1 MTDPLI
7 SLGGFLDR
15 LALSLVR
22 MKGWKSRFI
31 ETSDG
36 SIHLFD
42 IRGRGHLPPILLLHG
57 LGSRSA
63 DYALLIRHLKPLTR
77 RLIVPDVPGHGLSR
91 VPAGGLRPELM
102 ESSLLAAVDEVLEE
116 PAIVIGNSMGGLAA
130 IRFARMRPERV
141 AAMVLAS
148 PGGAPMDE
156 DELQE
161 LLSIFQMKT
170 HREALHFVDR
180 MLGRPSLIRHLLAVG
195 VRGRM
200 SSRGP
205 RELMAKIT
213 PQHMLPPADLQRIIA
228 PTLLFWG
235 ADDEVLP
242 TRSLDFFRRHLPQH
256 TVIETPDRFGHS
268 PFVDDLRGFS
278 RRVES
283 FLREAL

>member
-15 LALSLVR
+15 LALSAVR
-22 MKGWKSRFI
+22 LQGWKSRFI
-31 ETSDG
+31 DTPDG
-36 SIHLFD
+36 HVHLFD
-42 IRGRGHLPPILLLHG
+42 IQGRGHLPPILLLHG

-63 DYALLIRHLKPLTR
+63 DYALLIRRLKRLTR

-91 VPAGGLRPELM
+91 VPAGGLQPEMM
-102 ESSLLAAVDEVLEE
+102 ESSLLSAVDEVLDE
-116 PAIVIGNSMGGLAA
+116 PAIFIGNSMGGLAA
-130 IRFARMRPERV
+130 IRIARARPERV

-156 DELQE
+156 HGIRE
-161 LLSIFQMKT
+161 LLSIFKMKT

-200 SSRGP
+200 NSQGP
-205 RELMAKIT
+205 RELMSKIT
-213 PQHMLPPADLQRIIA
+213 PQHLLTPDELERIQV

-242 TRSLDFFRRHLPQH
+242 SRSLDFFRRHLPQH
-256 TVIETPDRFGHS
+256 VVIETPARFGHS

>member
-15 LALSLVR
+15 LALSAVR
-22 MKGWKSRFI
+22 LQGWKSRFVD
-31 ETSDG
+31 TPDG
-36 SIHLFD
+36 HVHLFD
-42 IRGRGHLPPILLLHG
+42 IRGRGPLPPILLLHG

-63 DYALLIRHLKPLTR
+63 DYALLIRRLKRLTR

-91 VPAGGLRPELM
+91 VPEGGLQPEMM
-102 ESSLLAAVDEVLEE
+102 ESSLLSAVDEVLDE
-116 PAIVIGNSMGGLAA
+116 PAIIIGNSMGGLAA
-130 IRFARMRPERV
+130 IRLARARPSRV

-156 DELQE
+156 HGIQE
-161 LLSIFQMKT
+161 LLSIFKMKT

-200 SSRGP
+200 NSRGP
-205 RELMAKIT
+205 LELMSKIT
-213 PQHMLPPADLQRIIA
+213 PKHLLTPDDLQGIKA

-235 ADDEVLP
+235 SEDEVLP
-242 TRSLDFFRRHLPQH
+242 SHSLDFFRRNLPQH
-256 TVIETPDRFGHS
+256 AVIETPARFGHS